1 MTSYF
6 SKNTIFSGLFFFFV
20 LFSLFVLRPFRNT
33 IAANIGTGDLPFY
46 LLIIVIVMLLVNPIY
61 SLIVSKVRLSK
72 LVPSIYG
79 FFILCLCG
87 FYFTYNYFPEVL
99 AVKTFFYVWYNIF
112 NFFVVA
118 IFWAMTVNSFDIE
131 DGKKFFGIIS
141 GFGSLGASCGG
152 ALVDGFLY
160 DKENLSLLIAVSS
173 LLLAIFF
180 SSRVKREEVALNTSG
195 DNTLSST
202 LEQFSQI
209 RTNSLIRQFVLYAFV
224 WTCLS
229 TALWFFQLEII
240 NNYTMELAAI
250 QGLEDEEKKAFLSAE
265 KTRIFGRADSIVP
278 LITLFVQIFLTASI
292 LRSKVLGIKFVLTV
306 YGLIF
311 SLAFLAVSGYFSDY
325 LLASS
330 AVLIFLILQGVMRP
344 FEYGLNKPAREAVYT
359 TLNSKEKYKSTVFID
374 TFTNRFGDASG
385 GLLFNMLFSLGLV
398 AYTAPLAIIPLA
410 IYLIYLG
417 LGISK
422 SVSVVKSK

>member
-1 MTSYF
+1 
-6 SKNTIFSGLFFFFV
+6 
-20 LFSLFVLRPFRNT
+20 
-33 IAANIGTGDLPFY
+33 
-46 LLIIVIVMLLVNPIY
+46 MLLVNPIY

-87 FYFTYNYFPEVL
+87 FYFTYNYFPEIL

-180 SSRVKREEVALNTSG
+180 SSRVQREEVALNTLG
-195 DNTLSST
+195 ENTLSST

-240 NNYTMELAAI
+240 NNYTN
-250 QGLEDEEKKAFLSAE
+250 DSAE

-398 AYTAPLAIIPLA
+398 AYIAPLAIIPLA
-410 IYLIYLG
+410 IYLMYLG

>member
-1 MTSYF
+1 MLKDFNSYF
-6 SKNTIFSGLFFFFV
+6 DNFSFFSRNTVYSGLFFFFV

-33 IAANIGTGDLPFY
+33 IAANIGTSDLPFY

-61 SLIVSKVRLSK
+61 SLIVSKVRLTK
-72 LVPSIYG
+72 LVPYIYG
-79 FFILCLCG
+79 FFIICLCC
-87 FYFTYNYFPEVL
+87 FYLIYKYFPEIS

-118 IFWAMTVNSFDIE
+118 IFWAITVNSFDIE

-152 ALVDGFLY
+152 ALVDGLLY
-160 DKENLSLLIAVSS
+160 DKENLSLIIAVLS

-180 SSRVKREEVALNTSG
+180 SSRVQREDNFFGTSV
-195 DNTLSST
+195 DNSLSST

-209 RTNSLIRQFVLYAFV
+209 RTNPLIKQFVLYAFV

-240 NNYTMELAAI
+240 NNYT
-250 QGLEDEEKKAFLSAE
+250 DDSAE

-278 LITLFVQIFLTASI
+278 LVTLFIQIFLTASI
-292 LRSKVLGIKFVLTV
+292 LRSSFLGIKFVLSA

-311 SLAFLAVSGYFSDY
+311 ALAFLAVSGYFSDI
-325 LLASS
+325 LLSSS
-330 AVLIFLILQGVMRP
+330 AVLVFLILQAVMRP

-359 TLNSKEKYKSTVFID
+359 TLNAKEKYKSTVFID

-385 GLLFNMLFSLGLV
+385 GLLFNLMFSFGLV
-398 AYTAPLAIIPLA
+398 AYAAPLAIIPLA
-410 IYLIYLG
+410 IYLMYLG

-422 SVSVVKSK
+422 SVKKANRM

>member
-1 MTSYF
+1 M
-6 SKNTIFSGLFFFFV
+6 
-20 LFSLFVLRPFRNT
+20 LRPFRNT
-33 IAANIGTGDLPFY
+33 IAANIGTSDLPFY
-46 LLIIVIVMLLVNPIY
+46 LLMIVIVMLLVNPIY

-72 LVPSIYG
+72 LVPYIYG
-79 FFILCLCG
+79 FFIICLCG
-87 FYFTYNYFPEVL
+87 FYLTYNYFPEIL

-180 SSRVKREEVALNTSG
+180 SSRVQREEIVLNTSR

-209 RTNSLIRQFVLYAFV
+209 RKNPLIRQFVLYAFV

-240 NNYTMELAAI
+240 NNFTS
-250 QGLEDEEKKAFLSAE
+250 DSAE

-278 LITLFVQIFLTASI
+278 LITLLVQIFLTASI
-292 LRSKVLGIKFVLTV
+292 LRSKLLGIKFVLTV

-359 TLNSKEKYKSTVFID
+359 ILNSKEKYKSTVFID

-398 AYTAPLAIIPLA
+398 AYVTPLAIIPLT
-410 IYLIYLG
+410 IYLMYLG

>member
-180 SSRVKREEVALNTSG
+180 SSRVQRKEVALNTSG

-240 NNYTMELAAI
+240 NNYTN
-250 QGLEDEEKKAFLSAE
+250 DSAE

-398 AYTAPLAIIPLA
+398 AYIAPLAIIPLA
-410 IYLIYLG
+410 IYLMYLG

>member
-1 MTSYF
+1 MTSFF
-6 SKNTIFSGLFFFFV
+6 SRNAIFSGVFFFFV

-33 IAANIGTGDLPFY
+33 IAADIGTSDLPFY

-61 SLIVSKVRLSK
+61 SLIVSKIRLTK

-79 FFILCLCG
+79 FFIICLCI
-87 FYFTYNYFPEVL
+87 FYFAYNYFPEIIVI
-99 AVKTFFYVWYNIF
+99 KTFFYIWYNIF

-131 DGKKFFGIIS
+131 GGKKFFGVIS

-152 ALVDGFLY
+152 ALVDSYLY
-160 DKENLSLLIAVSS
+160 DKENLSLLIAILS
-173 LLLAIFF
+173 LMLAIFF
-180 SSRVKREEVALNTSG
+180 SSCVKRDQNVFSSSG
-195 DNTLSST
+195 DNNVSRT

-209 RTNSLIRQFVLYAFV
+209 RKNPLIRKFVLYAFV

-240 NNYTMELAAI
+240 NNYTN
-250 QGLEDEEKKAFLSAE
+250 DSAE

-278 LITLFVQIFLTASI
+278 LITLLIQIFLTASI
-292 LRSKVLGIKFVLTV
+292 LRSEIFGIRFVLAA

-359 TLNSKEKYKSTVFID
+359 TLSSKEKYKSTVFID

-385 GLLFNMLFSLGLV
+385 GLLFNMLFSIGLV
-398 AYTAPLAIIPLA
+398 AYAAPLAIIPLS
-410 IYLIYLG
+410 IYLTYLG
-417 LGISK
+417 LGISRTLK
-422 SVSVVKSK
+422 K

>member
-1 MTSYF
+1 MTSFF
-6 SKNTIFSGLFFFFV
+6 SRNAIFSGVFFFFV

-33 IAANIGTGDLPFY
+33 IAADIGTSDLPFY

-61 SLIVSKVRLSK
+61 SLIVSKIRLTK

-79 FFILCLCG
+79 FFIICLFI
-87 FYFTYNYFPEVL
+87 FYFAYNYFPEIIVI
-99 AVKTFFYVWYNIF
+99 KTFFYVWYNIF

-131 DGKKFFGIIS
+131 GGKKFFGVIS

-152 ALVDGFLY
+152 ALVDSYLY
-160 DKENLSLLIAVSS
+160 DKENLSLLIAILS
-173 LLLAIFF
+173 LVLAIFF
-180 SSRVKREEVALNTSG
+180 SSRVKRDQNVLSSSG
-195 DNTLSST
+195 DNNLNRT

-209 RTNSLIRQFVLYAFV
+209 RKNPLIRKFVLYAFV

-240 NNYTMELAAI
+240 NNYTN
-250 QGLEDEEKKAFLSAE
+250 DSAE

-278 LITLFVQIFLTASI
+278 LITLLIQIFLTASI
-292 LRSKVLGIKFVLTV
+292 LRSEIFGIKFVLSA

-359 TLNSKEKYKSTVFID
+359 TLSSKEKYKSTVFID

-385 GLLFNMLFSLGLV
+385 GLLFNMLFSIGLV
-398 AYTAPLAIIPLA
+398 AYAAPLAIIPLS
-410 IYLIYLG
+410 IYLTYLG
-417 LGISK
+417 LGISRTLK
-422 SVSVVKSK
+422 K